1 VTGTVCVTLSDPH
14 AMAEWRDAARRC
26 VQARVPPARVQWQ
39 SCADG
44 GGDLFAAADALPE
57 PNPNAAPVRAN
68 QEFLRFAASVLLH
81 TDPARH
87 AILYDILWRMQ
98 TKPRL
103 LSDASD
109 AMVRRANLLAKAV
122 GRDIHKMRAFVRF
135 REVEDAGGAVHYV
148 AWFEPQFAILRANA
162 KFFVGRFATMRWT
175 ILTPI
180 GSIHWD
186 GEALHEGPAADQ
198 SQAPAD
204 DPAEDLWRTYYAS
217 IFNPAR
223 LKVKAMVKEM
233 PKRYWKNLPEA
244 SLIPGLIAGAQAREA
259 AMVTI
264 GSDAFADVAEPESLA
279 DIAAGIANCTRCAI
293 GCNGTRAVMGHGPQ
307 NASLMLLG
315 EAPGDQEEVNGR
327 PFVGPAGQL
336 LRAHLADASIAAAAY
351 MTSAVKHFK
360 YEQHGK
366 IRLHKNPSANEIDM
380 CRWWLEREIELVN
393 PRLIVALGASA
404 ARALTGRTVSVT
416 QARGRFIPLSGGR
429 QMLLTFHPSYL
440 LRIDAAAREDVERA
454 FSADLALA
462 RDWLA
467 RG

>member
-1 VTGTVCVTLSDPH
+1 MAVPVIGPVAGVVSITLTNPH
-14 AMAEWRDAARRC
+14 SMTEWREAARRC
-26 VQARVPPARVQWQ
+26 VQAGLPPAQVTWRT
-39 SCADG
+39 ADV
-44 GGDLFAAADALPE
+44 GGDLFAAAETLPDPRSDAP
-57 PNPNAAPVRAN
+57 PVRAN

-87 AILYDILWRMQ
+87 AILYDLLWRMQ
-98 TKPRL
+98 AKPRL

-109 AMVRRANLLAKAV
+109 PKVRRANLLAKAV

-135 REVEDAGGAVHYV
+135 REVEDADGALHYV

-162 KFFVGRFATMRWT
+162 KFFVGRFASMKWT

-186 GEALHEGPAADQ
+186 GEALHEGPAADR

-244 SLIPGLIAGAQAREA
+244 ALIPDLIAGAQAREA
-259 AMVTI
+259 AMVNI
-264 GSDAFADVAEPESLA
+264 GSDAFAGVAEPRSLD
-279 DIAAGIANCTRCAI
+279 DIAAGIATCTRCAI
-293 GCNGTRAVMGHGPQ
+293 GCNGTRAVMGHGPPG
-307 NASLMLLG
+307 ASLMLLG
-315 EAPGDQEEVNGR
+315 EAPGDKEEEIGR

-336 LRAHLADASIAAAAY
+336 LRAQLADAGIDDTAVY
-351 MTSAVKHFK
+351 MTSAAKHFK
-360 YEQHGK
+360 YEQSGK
-366 IRLHKNPSANEIDM
+366 TRLHKNPSPNEIDM
-380 CRWWLEREIELVN
+380 CRWWLEREIELIN

-404 ARALTGRTVSVT
+404 ARALTGCTVSVT
-416 QARGRFIPLSGGR
+416 QARG
-429 QMLLTFHPSYL
+429 
-440 LRIDAAAREDVERA
+440 
-454 FSADLALA
+454 
-462 RDWLA
+462 
-467 RG
+467 